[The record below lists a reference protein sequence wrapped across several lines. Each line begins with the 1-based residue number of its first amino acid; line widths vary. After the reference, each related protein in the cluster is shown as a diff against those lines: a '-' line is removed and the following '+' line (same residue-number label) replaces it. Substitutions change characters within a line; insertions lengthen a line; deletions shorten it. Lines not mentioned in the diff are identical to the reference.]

1 MDEPGAEPRGQEDRH
16 RGEEGHRA
24 ELGHLL
30 YPDQLF
36 CLVLM

>member
-1 MDEPGAEPRGQEDRH
+1 MDAPDAKPQAQEDRH
-16 RGEEGHRA
+16 GGEEGHWA
-24 ELGHLL
+24 ELGHLP